1 MKRTRQR
8 FDRPQMDVP
17 AFTSGLS
24 QFEGED
30 LLWADRVAYQAAQQR
45 RWLDEQIND
54 KKMRKQQ
61 ERQEDNDY
69 ATQTDAITRMRSMLE
84 DDTTNRTSNY
94 ATVDLRQANAKLA
107 QEKRDREQTWRQDQR
122 RMDQFELNATINQ
135 QVPSEQKRM
144 RNYLATIGESVMW
157 SP

>member
-1 MKRTRQR
+1 
-8 FDRPQMDVP
+8 
-17 AFTSGLS
+17 
-24 QFEGED
+24 
-30 LLWADRVAYQAAQQR
+30 
-45 RWLDEQIND
+45 
-54 KKMRKQQ
+54 MRKQQ

-84 DDTTNRTSNY
+84 DDTTNRASNY